1 MTFKEYQ
8 ELAGGTMPSLNL
20 SELELHA
27 LFGLVGEIGE
37 LHSIYQKRYQGHT
50 EDTEDHRKKE
60 LGDLL
65 WFAAEYCTS
74 QGWSLD
80 EIARLNIDKLKSR
93 YPTGFETER
102 SLHRAEGDI

>member
-1 MTFKEYQ
+1 MTLKEYQ
-8 ELAGGTMPSLNL
+8 ELAGRTMPTVTLY
-20 SELELHA
+20 ELEFHA

-37 LHSIYQKRYQGHT
+37 LHSIYQKKYQGHT
-50 EDTEDHRKKE
+50 GDTEEHRKKE

-65 WFAAEYCTS
+65 WFAAEYCAS

-80 EIARLNIDKLKSR
+80 EIARLNIDKLKAR
-93 YPTGFETER
+93 YPKGFESER

>member
-1 MTFKEYQ
+1 MRFEEYQ
-8 ELAGGTMPSLNL
+8 ELAKRTMPSLPL

-37 LHSIYQKRYQGHT
+37 LHSIYQKKYQGHT
-50 EDTEDHRKKE
+50 EDTEEHRKKE

-65 WFAAEYCTS
+65 WFAAEYCAS

-80 EIARLNIDKLKSR
+80 EIARLNIDKLKAR
-93 YPTGFETER
+93 YPEGFETER
-102 SLHRAEGDI
+102 SLHRVEGDI

>member
-1 MTFKEYQ
+1 
-8 ELAGGTMPSLNL
+8 MPTVAL
-20 SELELHA
+20 SKLELHA
-27 LFGLVGEIGE
+27 LFWLVGEIGE

-50 EDTEDHRKKE
+50 EDTEEHRKKE

-93 YPTGFETER
+93 YPKGFESER

>member
-1 MTFKEYQ
+1 MRFEEYQ
-8 ELAGGTMPSLNL
+8 ELASRTMPSLLL

-37 LHSIYQKRYQGHT
+37 LHSIYQKRYQGHA
-50 EDTEDHRKKE
+50 EDTEEHRKKE

-65 WFAAEYCTS
+65 WFAAEYCAS

-80 EIARLNIDKLKSR
+80 EIATLNIDKLKSR
-93 YPTGFETER
+93 YPKGFESER
-102 SLHRAEGDI
+102 SLRRAEGDI

>member
-1 MTFKEYQ
+1 MTLKEYQ
-8 ELAGGTMPSLNL
+8 ELAGRTMPTVTLY
-20 SELELHA
+20 ELEFHA

-37 LHSIYQKRYQGHT
+37 LHSIYQKRFQGHT
-50 EDTEDHRKKE
+50 EDTEEHRKKE

-93 YPTGFETER
+93 YPTGFESER

>member
-1 MTFKEYQ
+1 MTLKEYQ
-8 ELAGGTMPSLNL
+8 ELAGRTMPTVTLY
-20 SELELHA
+20 ELEFHA

-37 LHSIYQKRYQGHT
+37 LHSIYQKRFQGHT
-50 EDTEDHRKKE
+50 EDTEEHRKKE

-80 EIARLNIDKLKSR
+80 EIATLNIDKLKSR
-93 YPTGFETER
+93 YPKGFESER
-102 SLHRAEGDI
+102 SLHRAECDI

>member
-8 ELAGGTMPSLNL
+8 ELAGRTMPTVAL
-20 SELELHA
+20 SKLELHA

-50 EDTEDHRKKE
+50 EDTEEHRKKE

-80 EIARLNIDKLKSR
+80 EVARLNIDKLKSR
-93 YPTGFETER
+93 YPKGFESER
-102 SLHRAEGDI
+102 SIHRAEGDI

>member
-1 MTFKEYQ
+1 MTFEEYQ
-8 ELAGGTMPSLNL
+8 ELAGRTMPSLNL

-50 EDTEDHRKKE
+50 EDTEEHRKKE

-65 WFAAEYCTS
+65 WFASEYCTS

-93 YPTGFETER
+93 YPEGFESER